1 MVELAFAVRPGFYLF
16 QFWQKLLSRAA
27 LENNNIKVKW
37 VNISFK
43 TVVRRCE
50 NKRDTLEY
58 KNRKVR

>member
-50 NKRDTLEY
+50 NKRDTLE
-58 KNRKVR
+58 